1 VLSGSGGAGAGGRKE
16 GYMQFTVTFRHM
28 EPSEKLKEYSHDKL
42 ARLEKY
48 LDAVIDAEV
57 VLTVEKFRHRAEVLI
72 VSDGLKI
79 KAEEETEDMYAA
91 LDMVVDKLEKQVK
104 RHREKLKTHKGAGSA
119 AKRGHREHPDR
130 PGLSESGGDDPAGAD
145 GGLSIDRRQTV
156 RPEPMTLAEAGSRLA
171 ETATGQVIFI
181 NTEDGRLSILHQV
194 FGGRLELVTIA
205 D

>member
-1 VLSGSGGAGAGGRKE
+1 
-16 GYMQFTVTFRHM
+16 MTVTFRHM

-91 LDMVVDKLEKQVK
+91 LDMVVDKLEKQIK
-104 RHREKLKTHKGAGSA
+104 RHREKLKAHKGTAA
-119 AKRGHREHPDR
+119 AKRSLREHPDR
-130 PGLSESGGDDPAGAD
+130 SGLSERHGHEVDE
-145 GGLSIDRRQTV
+145 GLSIDRRQTV
-156 RPEPMTLAEAGSRLA
+156 RPEHLTLAEAEARLSA
-171 ETATGQVIFI
+171 TATGQVIFF
-181 NTEDGRLSILHQV
+181 NTEDGRLSILRQV
-194 FGGRLELVTIA
+194 FGGRLELVTIV

>member
-1 VLSGSGGAGAGGRKE
+1 
-16 GYMQFTVTFRHM
+16 MQLTLTFRHM

-91 LDMVVDKLEKQVK
+91 LDMVVDKLEKQIK
-104 RHREKLKTHKGAGSA
+104 RHREKLKAHKGGAGPA
-119 AKRGHREHPDR
+119 AKRGHRDHEEAPE
-130 PGLSESGGDDPAGAD
+130 PGEEGSAGAD
-145 GGLSIDRRQTV
+145 GGLPPIDRRQTV
-156 RPEPMTLAEAGSRLA
+156 RPETLTLAEAGARLSA
-171 ETATGQVIFI
+171 TATGQVIFI
-181 NTEDGRLSILHQV
+181 NAEDGRLSILRQV

-205 D
+205 E

>member
-1 VLSGSGGAGAGGRKE
+1 
-16 GYMQFTVTFRHM
+16 MQLTLTFRHM

-72 VSDGLKI
+72 VSNGLKI
-79 KAEEETEDMYAA
+79 KAEEETDDMYAA

-104 RHREKLKTHKGAGSA
+104 RHREKLKAHKGGAGPA
-119 AKRGHREHPDR
+119 AKRGHRDQAGEAHEALE
-130 PGLSESGGDDPAGAD
+130 PGEEGRAD
-145 GGLSIDRRQTV
+145 GGLTIDRRQTV
-156 RPEPMTLAEAGSRLA
+156 RPESLTLAEAGARLSA
-171 ETATGQVIFI
+171 TATGQVIFI
-181 NTEDGRLSILHQV
+181 NAEDGRLSILRQV

-205 D
+205 Y

>member
-1 VLSGSGGAGAGGRKE
+1 
-16 GYMQFTVTFRHM
+16 
-28 EPSEKLKEYSHDKL
+28 LKEYSHDKL

-91 LDMVVDKLEKQVK
+91 LDIVVDKLEKQIK
-104 RHREKLKTHKGAGSA
+104 RHREKLKAHKGAGAA
-119 AKRGHREHPDR
+119 AKRNLREQPDR
-130 PGLSESGGDDPAGAD
+130 VGEDDDQAGAD
-145 GGLSIDRRQTV
+145 PVLSVDRRQVV
-156 RPEPMTLAEAGSRLA
+156 RPDPMTLAEAGAKLA
-171 ETATGQVIFI
+171 STATGQVIFI
-181 NTEDGRLSILHQV
+181 NTEDGCLSILRQT
-194 FGGRLELVTIA
+194 FGGRLELVTIV

>member
-1 VLSGSGGAGAGGRKE
+1 
-16 GYMQFTVTFRHM
+16 M

-48 LDAVIDAEV
+48 LDAVIDAEA

-91 LDMVVDKLEKQVK
+91 LDMVVDKLEKQIK
-104 RHREKLKTHKGAGSA
+104 RHREKLKAHKGGAGPA
-119 AKRGHREHPDR
+119 AKRGQRDHADR
-130 PGLSESGGDDPAGAD
+130 PEHSDGRGHEALEDGREGLAGAD
-145 GGLSIDRRQTV
+145 GGLPIDRRQTV
-156 RPEPMTLAEAGSRLA
+156 RPEPLTLAEAGARLSA
-171 ETATGQVIFI
+171 TATGQVIFI
-181 NTEDGRLSILHQV
+181 NTEDGGRLSILRQV

-205 D
+205 E

>member
-1 VLSGSGGAGAGGRKE
+1 
-16 GYMQFTVTFRHM
+16 M

-57 VLTVEKFRHRAEVLI
+57 VMTVEKFRHRAEVLI
-72 VSDGLKI
+72 ASDGLKI

-91 LDMVVDKLEKQVK
+91 LDMVVDKLEKQIK
-104 RHREKLKTHKGAGSA
+104 RHREKLKAHKGAVSA
-119 AKRGHREHPDR
+119 RRGPREHQSS
-130 PGLSESGGDDPAGAD
+130 GISGGEGAESGEPEDE
-145 GGLSIDRRQTV
+145 GLTIDRRQTV
-156 RPEPMTLAEAGSRLA
+156 RPEPLTLAEAGARLA
-171 ETATGQVIFI
+171 DTATGQVIFI
-181 NTEDGRLSILHQV
+181 NTKNGRLSILRQV

>member
-1 VLSGSGGAGAGGRKE
+1 
-16 GYMQFTVTFRHM
+16 MQFTVTFRHL

-91 LDMVVDKLEKQVK
+91 LDMVVDKLEKQIK
-104 RHREKLKTHKGAGSA
+104 RHREKQKTHKGAGPT
-119 AKRGHREHPDR
+119 AKRGHREP
-130 PGLSESGGDDPAGAD
+130 PEYEAAEADPADD
-145 GGLSIDRRQTV
+145 GLLIDRRQTV
-156 RPEPMTLAEAGSRLA
+156 RPEPLTLAEAGARLSA
-171 ETATGQVIFI
+171 TATGQVIFI
-181 NTEDGRLSILHQV
+181 NTADGRLSILRQV
-194 FGGRLELVTIA
+194 FGSRLELVTIV
-205 D
+205 DN

>member
-1 VLSGSGGAGAGGRKE
+1 
-16 GYMQFTVTFRHM
+16 M

-91 LDMVVDKLEKQVK
+91 LDMVVDKLEKQIK
-104 RHREKLKTHKGAGSA
+104 RHREKLKTHKVAGSA
-119 AKRGHREHPDR
+119 AKRGHREPSEGRAHEAASPD
-130 PGLSESGGDDPAGAD
+130 SGGEPAGAAD
-145 GGLSIDRRQTV
+145 SLPLDRRQTV
-156 RPEPMTLAEAGSRLA
+156 RPERLTLAEAGARLS
-171 ETATGQVIFI
+171 ETATGQVVFI
-181 NTEDGRLSILHQV
+181 NTEDGRLSILRQV
-194 FGGRLELVTIA
+194 FGGRLELVTIV

>member
-1 VLSGSGGAGAGGRKE
+1 
-16 GYMQFTVTFRHM
+16 MQLTVTFRHM
-28 EPSEKLKEYSHDKL
+28 DPSEKLKEYSHDKL

-91 LDMVVDKLEKQVK
+91 LDMVVDKLEKQIK
-104 RHREKLKTHKGAGSA
+104 RHREKLKAHKGTGTA
-119 AKRGHREHPDR
+119 AKRGHREHPGKEAPD
-130 PGLSESGGDDPAGAD
+130 SGEPAGAD
-145 GGLSIDRRQTV
+145 DGLPIDRRQTV
-156 RPEPMTLAEAGSRLA
+156 RPEPMTLAEAGARLSD
-171 ETATGQVIFI
+171 TATGQVIFI
-181 NTEDGRLSILHQV
+181 NTADGRLSILRQV
-194 FGGRLELVTIA
+194 FGGRLELVTIV

>member
-1 VLSGSGGAGAGGRKE
+1 
-16 GYMQFTVTFRHM
+16 M

-91 LDMVVDKLEKQVK
+91 LDIVVDKLEKQIK
-104 RHREKLKTHKGAGSA
+104 RHREKLKAHKGTA
-119 AKRGHREHPDR
+119 AKRSLREQPDR
-130 PGLSESGGDDPAGAD
+130 AGAD
-145 GGLSIDRRQTV
+145 DDQAGADPVLSVDRRQVV
-156 RPEPMTLAEAGSRLA
+156 RPDPMTLAEAGAKLA
-171 ETATGQVIFI
+171 STATGQVIFI
-181 NTEDGRLSILHQV
+181 NTEDGRLSILRQT
-194 FGGRLELVTIA
+194 FGGRLELVTIV

>member
-1 VLSGSGGAGAGGRKE
+1 
-16 GYMQFTVTFRHM
+16 MTVTFRHM

-57 VLTVEKFRHRAEVLI
+57 VMTVEKFRHRAEVLI

-91 LDMVVDKLEKQVK
+91 LDMVVDKLEKQIK
-104 RHREKLKTHKGAGSA
+104 RHREKLKAHKGTAA
-119 AKRGHREHPDR
+119 AKRSLREHPDR
-130 PGLSESGGDDPAGAD
+130 SGLSERRGHEATSPGFGEDDQSEAD
-145 GGLSIDRRQTV
+145 DGLTIDRRQTV
-156 RPEPMTLAEAGSRLA
+156 RPEHLTLAEAEAKLSA
-171 ETATGQVIFI
+171 TATGQVIFV
-181 NTEDGRLSILHQV
+181 NTEDGRLSILRQV
-194 FGGRLELVTIA
+194 FGGRLELVTIV

>member
-1 VLSGSGGAGAGGRKE
+1 
-16 GYMQFTVTFRHM
+16 MQLTVTFRHM

-72 VSDGLKI
+72 VSDGLKV

-91 LDMVVDKLEKQVK
+91 LDMVVDKLEKQIK
-104 RHREKLKTHKGAGSA
+104 RHREKLKTHKGSNSA
-119 AKRGHREHPDR
+119 AKRGLREQPDR
-130 PGLSESGGDDPAGAD
+130 SGLVDEPAERD
-145 GGLSIDRRQTV
+145 EGLTIDRRQTV
-156 RPEPMTLAEAGSRLA
+156 RPEILTLAEAGARLSD
-171 ETATGQVIFI
+171 TASGQVIFVNI
-181 NTEDGRLSILHQV
+181 ADGRLSILRQV
-194 FGGRLELVTIA
+194 FGGRLELVTIV

>member
-1 VLSGSGGAGAGGRKE
+1 
-16 GYMQFTVTFRHM
+16 MQLTLTFRHM

-91 LDMVVDKLEKQVK
+91 IDMVVDKLEKQIK
-104 RHREKLKTHKGAGSA
+104 RHREKLKTHKGGGGPV
-119 AKRGHREHPDR
+119 AKRGHRD
-130 PGLSESGGDDPAGAD
+130 PGQAEAPGYEALESEGPSGAESGLP
-145 GGLSIDRRQTV
+145 IDRRQIV
-156 RPEPMTLAEAGSRLA
+156 RPEPLTLAEAGARLSA
-171 ETATGQVIFI
+171 TATGQVIFI
-181 NTEDGRLSILHQV
+181 NAEDGRLSILRQV

-205 D
+205 E

>member
-1 VLSGSGGAGAGGRKE
+1 
-16 GYMQFTVTFRHM
+16 MQLTVTFRHM

-91 LDMVVDKLEKQVK
+91 LDMVVDKLEKQIK
-104 RHREKLKTHKGAGSA
+104 RHREKLKAHKGAGA
-119 AKRGHREHPDR
+119 TAKRSHNREF
-130 PGLSESGGDDPAGAD
+130 PGYEALDSGGEEASGAVD
-145 GGLSIDRRQTV
+145 GLPLDRRQTV
-156 RPEPMTLAEAGSRLA
+156 RPERLTLAEAGARLS

-181 NTEDGRLSILHQV
+181 NREDGRLSILRQV
-194 FGGRLELVTIA
+194 FGGRLELVTVV

>member
-1 VLSGSGGAGAGGRKE
+1 
-16 GYMQFTVTFRHM
+16 MQLTVTFRHM

-91 LDMVVDKLEKQVK
+91 IDMVVDKLEKQVK
-104 RHREKLKTHKGAGSA
+104 RHREKLKAHKGGAGPA
-119 AKRGHREHPDR
+119 AKRGHRDHPDR
-130 PGLSESGGDDPAGAD
+130 PAQAEAHGYEALESGEEGPAGAD
-145 GGLSIDRRQTV
+145 GGLTIDRRQTV
-156 RPEPMTLAEAGSRLA
+156 RPEPLTLAEAGARLSA
-171 ETATGQVIFI
+171 TSTGQVIFI
-181 NTEDGRLSILHQV
+181 NAEDGRLSILRQV

-205 D
+205 E